1 MTAPTH
7 PRRVSAPADDALARD
22 DAVALATQAVTARP
36 VDRPYP
42 KIIDHDPPARS

>member
-22 DAVALATQAVTARP
+22 DAVAVTARP